1 MKIYIVTQGYYSD
14 YGIVGVFTDK
24 SKAEELCN
32 FGNEID
38 NWSDTRIET
47 YESDTIDVKDKQLF
61 FVRMQP
67 DGKVLEVEKDFYITD
82 IEDNTVGQDVNG
94 NYYTTCLA
102 RDEKHAIKI
111 MAERKLKFNVE
122 NNFKKPIK

>member
-1 MKIYIVTQGYYSD
+1 MKIYIVTQGHYSD

-47 YESDTIDVKDKQLF
+47 YESDTIDVKDKGLF
-61 FVRMQP
+61 FVRMQS
-67 DGKVLEVEKDFYITD
+67 DGKVLEVKKEDFFYD
-82 IEDNTVGQDVNG
+82 LNDNSVGRDVNG
-94 NYYTTCLA
+94 NFYTTCLA

-111 MAERKLKFNVE
+111 MAERKLRYKVE
-122 NNFKKPIK
+122 NNI